1 MLLRAA
7 LALNALNCAVAAQS
21 NALEFTVD
29 VTNPA
34 PVPGNPFTFTWRGG
48 QPSEPVYI
56 VRNYYFGN
64 TPNQDI
70 IYSTQNILSNAPN
83 NGSWTYNV
91 PLDIFAGRYSPNRDF
106 TISPSQTSKVTDT
119 PPTATTNTAY
129 QSYRGCGLV
138 PLPDYTF
145 TGYQAPC
152 TVTSSGHTRTIY
164 PIVPEGL
171 SASFYGSSY
180 LVSAPSITS
189 RSSPA
194 RSSFLPSIDTAF
206 ATDAYAQALQCP
218 SPVTPSTTKLTA
230 SGITT
235 IITVVG
241 CPPTRNANTESG
253 GACHTSGYS
262 TFSLS
267 GTTSVCC
274 PGGWATT
281 PLNSELFC
289 FTSMAQ
295 VAKRAEL
302 IKRQASTQTLVA
314 SPNPLVVISGLVFT
328 SAGIVPAEV
337 TGLGSTSSSSG
348 TLATTGMPTA
358 TGSAASTLTMG
369 SGGTALSPNAWTLTI
384 FVVLV
389 GYWVVR

>member
-7 LALNALNCAVAAQS
+7 LTFLALNCAVAAQ
-21 NALEFTVD
+21 NTALEFTVD
-29 VTNPA
+29 ITNPA
-34 PVPGNPFTFTWRGG
+34 PVPGNPFTFTWSGG

-91 PLDIFAGRYSPNRDF
+91 PLDIFAGRYSFSIGYNPFLLSDQTGIF
-106 TISPSQTSKVTDT
+106 TISPSQTSKVTDA
-119 PPTATTNTAY
+119 PSPATSNTAY

-138 PLPDYTF
+138 PLPDFTY

-152 TVTSSGHTRTIY
+152 TVTSFGQTRTIY

-180 LVSAPSITS
+180 LVSAPSIAS
-189 RSSPA
+189 RSSTVT
-194 RSSFLPSIDTAF
+194 SSSLASINTAF
-206 ATDAYAQALQCP
+206 ATGVYAQALQCP

-230 SGITT
+230 SGVTT
-235 IITVVG
+235 VISVVG
-241 CPPTRNANTESG
+241 CAPTSTSNVDG
-253 GACHTSGYS
+253 GGICHTSGYS

-267 GTTSVCC
+267 GTTSACC
-274 PGGWATT
+274 PGGWTTT

-295 VAKRAEL
+295 AARAEL
-302 IKRQASTQTLVA
+302 NERQVSTQTFLA
-314 SPNPLVVISGLVFT
+314 SSNPLVVISGLVFT
-328 SAGIVPAEV
+328 SAGIVTAEV
-337 TGLGSTSSSSG
+337 TGGE
-348 TLATTGMPTA
+348 
-358 TGSAASTLTMG
+358 
-369 SGGTALSPNAWTLTI
+369 
-384 FVVLV
+384 
-389 GYWVVR
+389 Y